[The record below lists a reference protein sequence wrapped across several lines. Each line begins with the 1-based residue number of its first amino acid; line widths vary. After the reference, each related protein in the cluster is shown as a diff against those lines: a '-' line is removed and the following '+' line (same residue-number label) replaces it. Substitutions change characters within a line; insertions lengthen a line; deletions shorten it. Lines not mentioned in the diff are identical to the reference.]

1 MKKVDFLPTEL
12 NLSRLFY
19 CKYETEWIP
28 YTKRSSALTSYAREK
43 EDYEVRDDYPSPK
56 DYYYKEYGILLRPHD
71 LIGPTYEEQQGQLY
85 CYSNTLGKVAGA
97 MTFEYFGIRPCIW
110 VALDEEP

>member
-1 MKKVDFLPTEL
+1 MDFLPTEL

-85 CYSNTLGKVAGA
+85 CYSNTLGKVVGA